1 MTSFDSS
8 GNSMG
13 NPLGDACCAS
23 LVQCLQRLAD
33 DCPDTVAAS
42 SPVHR
47 LRNLILVL
55 RSQASFPDPAPAPDL
70 TLDQA
75 LTLVSASQ
83 GLLATLADCDATGF
97 VAAEMSQALS
107 ETLGGMVDQL
117 GRELRAKATSRVRG
131 LYVIID
137 PQVTGGREP
146 IDIARAAINGGA
158 RMLQLRDKL
167 RDKGESLPLAK
178 ALQELCQANDALLI
192 INDHVD
198 LAAAVGAGG
207 VHVGQTDLPVAEARR
222 VLAPHQ
228 VLGRSNREIHLLVES
243 QEMGADHV
251 AFGAIYPTTTKGGGR
266 GPQGIEPL
274 HRAREATKVPLIAI
288 GGINA
293 ENVAPVVEAGA
304 DAICVTA
311 AVGSAPDPEAAAN
324 RLVEAI
330 REAGGRV

>member
-1 MTSFDSS
+1 MSSF
-8 GNSMG
+8 NSLS
-13 NPLGDACCAS
+13 NSLADACCAS

-33 DCPDTVAAS
+33 DCPDPVAAS
-42 SPVHR
+42 SSVHR

-55 RSQASFPDPAPAPDL
+55 RSQASFPDPEPAPGL

-75 LTLVSASQ
+75 LTLVSTSQ
-83 GLLATLADCDATGF
+83 GLLATLAYCDTTGF
-97 VAAEMSQALS
+97 VGAEMSLALS
-107 ETLGGMVDQL
+107 DTFRDLTDQL
-117 GRELRAKATSRVRG
+117 GRELRAQQASRVRG

-137 PQVTGGREP
+137 PQITGGREP
-146 IDIARAAINGGA
+146 IDIAEAAVNGGA

-167 RDKGESLPLAK
+167 RDKGESLPLAT
-178 ALQELCQANDALLI
+178 ALQRLCQDNDALLI

-198 LAAAVGAGG
+198 LAAAVGSAG
-207 VHVGQTDLPVAEARR
+207 VHVGQTDMPVAEARR

-274 HRAREATKVPLIAI
+274 RRARAATKVPLVAI

>member
-1 MTSFDSS
+1 MTSLDQLGS
-8 GNSMG
+8 
-13 NPLGDACCAS
+13 PLGDACYAS
-23 LVQCLQRLAD
+23 LVQCLRRLSD
-33 DCPDTVAAS
+33 DCPDPVAATD
-42 SPVHR
+42 PVHR

-55 RSQASFPDPAPAPDL
+55 QSQAAHPDPAPAPGL
-70 TLDQA
+70 TLVQA

-83 GLLATLADCDATGF
+83 GLLAALAECDTSDSIG
-97 VAAEMSQALS
+97 AEMSQALS
-107 ETLGGMVDQL
+107 DTLTGLVDQL
-117 GRELRAKATSRVRG
+117 GRELRAQQASRVRG

-146 IDIARAAINGGA
+146 MDIARAAINGGA

-167 RDKGESLPLAK
+167 RDKGESLLLAT
-178 ALQELCQANDALLI
+178 ALQQLCQDNDALLI
-192 INDHVD
+192 VNDHVD
-198 LAAAVGAGG
+198 LAVAVGSAG
-207 VHVGQTDLPVAEARR
+207 VHVGQTDLPVAQARR

-228 VLGRSNREIHLLVES
+228 VLGRSNREIDQLIQS

-251 AFGAIYPTTTKGGGR
+251 AFGAIYATTSKGVSR
-266 GPQGIEPL
+266 NPQGIEPL
-274 HRAREATKVPLIAI
+274 RRARAAAKVPLVAI

-311 AVGSAPDPEAAAN
+311 AVGSAPEPEAAAN

-330 REAGGRV
+330 RGAGGRV